1 MSLVL
6 GWGFRVMYKKPFKTA
21 VPSDGL
27 LAVTGGFFQKFRED
41 GDLPKKISDC
51 LVSEKTWNFCVAQ
64 RYVGLVKSP
73 EYKGDALGFQ
83 CFGLSPLV
91 DKSCR

>member
-51 LVSEKTWNFCVAQ
+51 LVSEKNLELLRCAAVLRA
-64 RYVGLVKSP
+64 R
-73 EYKGDALGFQ
+73 
-83 CFGLSPLV
+83 
-91 DKSCR
+91 